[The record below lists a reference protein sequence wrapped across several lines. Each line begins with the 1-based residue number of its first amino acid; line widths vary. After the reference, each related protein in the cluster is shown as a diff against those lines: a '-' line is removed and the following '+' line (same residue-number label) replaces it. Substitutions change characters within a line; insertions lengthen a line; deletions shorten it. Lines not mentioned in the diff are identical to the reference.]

1 MSIRPGALVSRIFSR
16 HRLLSA
22 ACALVFAGAAL
33 PARAADTLPRVAME
47 LSVGGKPAGRL
58 VIELRKDVAPKT
70 VENFRAL
77 CTGEKGY
84 GYKGSPFY
92 YALKDNYVHGGD
104 FVAKNGT
111 NGKSIYGSSFSNEN
125 YTLPHVT
132 GAIAM
137 RPMKPGQSDSNFA
150 IYVMPAKWL
159 DGQEV
164 VFGRVVEGLSII
176 SEAVGAM
183 RYPRG
188 PLPQETV
195 ITSCEQL
202 N

>member
-1 MSIRPGALVSRIFSR
+1 MSIRPGAFVLRIFSR

-22 ACALVFAGAAL
+22 ACALGFAGAAL
-33 PARAADTLPRVAME
+33 PARAADALPRVAME

-77 CTGEKGY
+77 CTGEKGF

-92 YALKDNYVHGGD
+92 YGLKDAFVYGGD
-104 FVAKNGT
+104 FVARNGT
-111 NGKSIYGSSFSNEN
+111 NGKSIYGASFPNEN
-125 YTLPHVT
+125 YTLPHVI

-150 IYVMPAKWL
+150 IYLMPAKWV

-164 VFGRVVEGLSII
+164 VFGRVVDGLSIL
-176 SEAVGAM
+176 SEALSGM
-183 RYPRG
+183 KHPRG

-195 ITSCEQL
+195 ITSCAEL